1 MYQVRPETILTF
13 LNDHSI
19 RFPRFQR
26 KQTWKAE
33 QNLKLAISV
42 FKTYPIGVTIINKQ
56 NFGSKSTRWL
66 LDGRQRRNALSL
78 MLQNPENIYEWSKKF
93 FGIKNSDQAQDIKDK
108 FWEKISD
115 YLNDS
120 DEDGFQ
126 EAKMNALK
134 EGKGEFFF
142 DGKTYSV
149 SANTSKFEE
158 DYQGDFS
165 ESDLFSDPETDE
177 GQINTENSEEY
188 NRSLWGNLNELL
200 YIIQITHNL
209 TALKSGFTNPFDFR
223 KFINNLSYVI
233 DGGKVL
239 SGQKL
244 TTFINEY
251 LKSNFDNGIGDP
263 DKKSFYDFI
272 IGRHP
277 LDANAAKNLNILIQ
291 KNWDDI
297 LNSIKIVEI
306 IKNRLQEAIIGIIET
321 QDITATDS
329 QMIFMLINK
338 EGTKLSA
345 VEILSAKPAWNIP
358 VKSPSREI
366 EKYRIPL
373 YEAINTNYE
382 NTVRWDYPATLYD
395 RLTDLNFL
403 FPKLNYSK
411 NNELEKKLT
420 IGFKILSGI
429 YELGIKKEDV
439 DKLALNKD
447 INWESDIDD
456 VIADLN
462 LMGKV
467 LSDAPYF
474 KYLTSWNQTY
484 LSLTSD
490 AIALNFLFIVY
501 FDFKKK
507 GRPISNSTKTKI
519 FINNAI
525 ILADRLIYE
534 YVTLKWRGSSDSKIS
549 RNLSSFSSLPD
560 KFEIVPDQQWLNI
573 TKQIN
578 DFFKIEDE
586 DISFTIAKTLIYHI
600 YATNS
605 LMGTPNSNTDV
616 DHIIPQSFFDR
627 SNIVNAKNIKNA
639 LFNLCPLPS
648 KENVSK
654 TNKKLRDI
662 DDKWLIQQIEHY
674 SNIKE
679 NQFNKFSDVSNWE
692 ALRDQR
698 RLFFE
703 EDFIKVKNELINQ

>member
-13 LNDHSI
+13 LSDHSI
-19 RFPRFQR
+19 RYPRFQR
-26 KQTWKAE
+26 KQTWKFE

-42 FKTYPIGVTIINKQ
+42 FKAYPIGVTIINKQ
-56 NFGSKSTRWL
+56 SFGSKSTRWL
-66 LDGRQRRNALSL
+66 LDGRQRRNALTL
-78 MLQNPENIYEWSKKF
+78 MQQNPEHIYTWAKKF
-93 FGIKNSDQAQDIKDK
+93 FGFKNSDQAQDIKDK

-126 EAKMNALK
+126 EAKTNAIR
-134 EGKGEFFF
+134 EGKSEFFF
-142 DGKTYSV
+142 DGKTYSTI
-149 SANTSKFEE
+149 SNTSTIEE

-165 ESDLFSDPETDE
+165 EPDFLTETQVAESQMDV
-177 GQINTENSEEY
+177 QNSEEY

-209 TALKSGFTNPFDFR
+209 TSIKSGFTNPFDFR
-223 KFINNLSYVI
+223 KLINNLSYVV

-251 LKSNFDNGIGDP
+251 LKNNFDNGTGDP
-263 DKKSFYDFI
+263 DRKTFYDFI

-277 LDANAAKNLNILIQ
+277 LDSINAKNLNLLIQ

-297 LNSIKIVEI
+297 SNSIKVVEI

-358 VKSPSREI
+358 VNSPSKEI
-366 EKYRIPL
+366 EKHRRPL
-373 YEAINTNYE
+373 YEAINTTYE
-382 NTVRWDYPATLYD
+382 NTVRWDYPATLYE
-395 RLTDLNFL
+395 RLSDLNFL
-403 FPKLNYSK
+403 LPKLNYSK

-429 YELGIKKEDV
+429 YEMGIKKEDV

-447 INWESDIDD
+447 INWESDVDD
-456 VIADLN
+456 LINDLN

-467 LSDAPYF
+467 LADAPYF

-490 AIALNFLFIVY
+490 AIALNFLFIV
-501 FDFKKK
+501 FSDFKKK
-507 GRPISNSTKTKI
+507 GKPISNSTKTKI

-534 YVTLKWRGSSDSKIS
+534 YVTLKWRGSSDSKIG
-549 RNLSSFSSLPD
+549 RNLSSLSSLPE
-560 KFEIVPDQQWLNI
+560 KFEIVQDQNWLKI
-573 TKQIN
+573 IKQIN
-578 DFFKIEDE
+578 DSFKIEEE
-586 DISFTIAKTLIYHI
+586 DISFAIAKTLVYHI

-616 DHIIPQSFFDR
+616 DHIIPQSVFDR
-627 SNIVNAKNIKNA
+627 SNIENSKNIKNA

-654 TNKKLRDI
+654 TNKKLKEI

-674 SNIKE
+674 SGINE
-679 NQFNKFSDVSNWE
+679 NQFYQFSDVGNWQD
-692 ALRDQR
+692 LRNQR
-698 RLFFE
+698 RVFFE
-703 EDFIKVKNELINQ
+703 ENFIKVKNELINQ